1 MQKRFILPLILCF
14 SFQLTQAQERTPDT
28 ATALKP
34 VLVQYN
40 QRLQLWDSVHNS
52 INVNKALANYFKP
65 LPPAYNLSNVGYLDY
80 PHSETKQL
88 NDSLPA
94 ISKKTKRIAS
104 AKISNKK
111 DTFNRTQALE
121 AVEVNLGY
129 TTVKAPGVNVSVD
142 KISGTDI
149 QNLPNTD
156 IASLIQGRASGV
168 EVITT
173 PGQIGGTAEILI
185 RGAGSLNQPP
195 PLYVIDGVVQPHDGV
210 GFGGGININPHDI
223 ANIVILKDAGA
234 TAIYGSAAAGG
245 VIIVTTKSGK
255 GAIGNSNAKTILSEE
270 DDIDYMDDIQSVDSS
285 KQYSEYL
292 SLEPQNNTKLSFYL
306 DMAQHFYG
314 EGLTSHTD
322 TMMQKARA
330 LCNDTLAGQTAVAFV
345 YEYMKQYDKAI
356 LIYKDLVNYYPGN
369 LKLVRDL
376 AWSYYENKQYDA
388 AIKILYNAVID
399 PGYADDDPTIKL
411 KDIMLTDMNMI
422 IATHKNDVSTSYIP
436 AEIIKPVAAGMRIL
450 MESNN
455 WGLSGMFI
463 KEKGKHRLDHD
474 RTIGKDSARLENAG
488 DDFSLTEFET
498 AHIGKK
504 EYSIT
509 VPYDSKGWY
518 PRSPTLVRVIKI
530 TNFGK
535 ADQSIDTDIVSL
547 DNQYGQI
554 EIEKF
559 LVKE

>member
-1 MQKRFILPLILCF
+1 MQKRLILPVILCF
-14 SFQLTQAQERTPDT
+14 SFQLTHAQERMPDT
-28 ATALKP
+28 AAALKS

-40 QRLQLWDSVHNS
+40 QRLELSDNIHSLID
-52 INVNKALANYFKP
+52 INDVLANYFKP
-65 LPPAYNLSNVGYLDY
+65 IPLATGFINPDDQSK
-80 PHSETKQL
+80 SK
-88 NDSLPA
+88 DSLP
-94 ISKKTKRIAS
+94 STFKRTMEGS
-104 AKISNKK
+104 LAKHTVKK
-111 DTFNRTQALE
+111 DTFNKSQVLE
-121 AVEVNLGY
+121 TIDVGY
-129 TTVKAPGVNVSVD
+129 YKITGPGVAVALT
-142 KISGTDI
+142 KISGDDI
-149 QNLPNTD
+149 KDLPASD
-156 IASLIQGRASGV
+156 IASLIQGRCAGC
-168 EVITT
+168 EVIQSS
-173 PGQIGGTAEILI
+173 GSLGSSAQITI
-185 RGAGSLNQPP
+185 RGVGSLNQPA
-195 PLYVIDGVVQPHDGV
+195 PLYVIDGVVQPHDAMSLEAGN
-210 GFGGGININPHDI
+210 NINTNDI

-245 VIIVTTKSGK
+245 VIIVTTKSGR
-255 GAIGNSNAKTILSEE
+255 GVIANSNAKTVLSEE
-270 DDIDYMDDIQSVDSS
+270 EDIDYMDDIQSVDSS

-306 DMAQHFYG
+306 DMAQHFYS
-314 EGLTSHTD
+314 EGLTSYTD
-322 TMMQKARA
+322 TMMLKAKA
-330 LCNDTLAGQTAVAFV
+330 LCRDTLAGQTAVAFV

-356 LIYKDLVNYYPGN
+356 AVYKDLVNYYPGN

-376 AWSYYENKQYDA
+376 AWSYYENKEYDA
-388 AIKILYNAVID
+388 AVKILYNAIVD

-422 IATHKNDVSTSYIP
+422 IALHKKDINSAYIP
-436 AEIIKPVAAGMRIL
+436 VQIIKPVAADMRIL

-455 WGLSGMFI
+455 WGLAGMFI

-474 RTIGKDSARLENAG
+474 HVIGKDSARLQNAG

-504 EYSIT
+504 QYSIT
-509 VPYDSKGWY
+509 IPYDSKGWY